1 MIQLGH
7 RLMKAS
13 NGIGH
18 KFGAAA
24 HVIGHKYIPQVVN
37 GLNTALT
44 VANTAQK
51 VKNLLTRGR

>member
-18 KFGAAA
+18 KFGSAA

-44 VANTAQK
+44 VANNVQK

>member
-44 VANTAQK
+44 VASTAQK